1 MQQKERVI
9 AIWRWNYDSS
19 EGCQFWKTRPKQIMN
34 LWFPP
39 SGVAWSSNLSLL
51 YTAVKSLYCT
61 YQTHFIVYIQ
71 YTCCKA
77 VPRRRDCINNV
88 ETILNRRRVPYL
100 PLGLDVTAPQISRID
115 SPIPS
120 QIKHPSPDVILT
132 HLPDIRAKNM
142 LLQLGGCPGF
152 NPEPSSK
159 VKHLFPE
166 AYCIFQN
173 CVWFGRLADKAVD
186 SRQTLIPSHPTS
198 IGLFCFTNR
207 ALSLISASQS
217 GL

>member
-1 MQQKERVI
+1 MIPTQ
-9 AIWRWNYDSS
+9 W
-19 EGCQFWKTRPKQIMN
+19 
-34 LWFPP
+34 
-39 SGVAWSSNLSLL
+39 WSPILIFELL
-51 YTAVKSLYCT
+51 YTAVKSIYCT

-152 NPEPSSK
+152 NPEPGSK
-159 VKHLFPE
+159 IKHLLPE
-166 AYCIFQN
+166 AY
-173 CVWFGRLADKAVD
+173 
-186 SRQTLIPSHPTS
+186 
-198 IGLFCFTNR
+198 
-207 ALSLISASQS
+207 
-217 GL
+217 